1 MARKSRFMLGAATV
15 LSLVLGQSVANP
27 ADPLDGTWEL
37 NVEKSRFDP
46 GPAPRS
52 QTRTYESDGQTVHM
66 TSKGVNAEGQET
78 SVEYTASYDGKD
90 APMTGSP
97 VADTISIR
105 RINETTSEATLK
117 KDGKVVSVSTRVVSS
132 DGKQMSVTTTGTSAK
147 GQPIRSE
154 LVFERK

>member
-117 KDGKVVSVSTRVVSS
+117 KAGKVVSVSTRVVSS

>member
-1 MARKSRFMLGAATV
+1 MPRKSRLMLAAATV

-37 NVEKSRFDP
+37 NVAKSRFDP

-78 SVEYTASYDGKD
+78 TVEYTASYDGKD
-90 APMTGSP
+90 APITGSP
-97 VADTISIR
+97 VADTISIK
-105 RINETTSEATLK
+105 RIDESTTEATLK
-117 KDGKVVSVSTRVVSS
+117 KNGKVVSVSTRVVSS